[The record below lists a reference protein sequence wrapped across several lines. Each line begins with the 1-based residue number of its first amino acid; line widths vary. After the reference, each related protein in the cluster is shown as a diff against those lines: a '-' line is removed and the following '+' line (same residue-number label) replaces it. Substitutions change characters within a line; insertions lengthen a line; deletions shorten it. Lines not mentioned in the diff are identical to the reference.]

1 MSTAAST
8 DDVGSG
14 TDDDVRSTAVV
25 ADMAAA
31 AAAGAGAAGTAA
43 VAAAVDV
50 DDDDHADADDDDT
63 SRYCIHPCHVPE
75 SRFTG
80 SNASAI
86 RREKRNGTIH
96 RRQTYQSSI
105 DRVRPF
111 VPGKRYRTASAAFPR
126 GIRGVFRYYSNKAR
140 ERL

>member
-25 ADMAAA
+25 ADMTA
-31 AAAGAGAAGTAA
+31 AAAGAAGAAA

-50 DDDDHADADDDDT
+50 DDDDHGDADDDGT

-75 SRFTG
+75 SRFT
-80 SNASAI
+80 S
-86 RREKRNGTIH
+86 
-96 RRQTYQSSI
+96 
-105 DRVRPF
+105 
-111 VPGKRYRTASAAFPR
+111 
-126 GIRGVFRYYSNKAR
+126 
-140 ERL
+140 